1 MITIAIGLQKGGI
14 GKTSTSAAFTS
25 GLIKKGYKALCIDA
39 NAQRNLTQTFG
50 ASTKEAN
57 LYDVLLGKAPI
68 EKAIQHTEQGDIVAG
83 CKELANI
90 DLSLKANDKYYR
102 LKQAIAPIK
111 DKYDYCIIDCPPYMG
126 TLFINGLMAADE
138 IIIVCEA
145 DIYSL
150 GAIEDITDNIKE
162 AQSTYNEGLKVAGI
176 LLTRYTGRA
185 TLSKQLREAFIEPA
199 EALNTKV
206 YKEPIREGIAVK
218 EAHIMQQSIFDYEPK
233 SNPALDYMAFIEEYL
248 KDHKKK

>member
-1 MITIAIGLQKGGI
+1 MCRRERNEKKISKIEKSIKSVVKDNKEFQEKIIDMNKKEIEKTEGRLNDKLNKIAINI
-14 GKTSTSAAFTS
+14 
-25 GLIKKGYKALCIDA
+25 
-39 NAQRNLTQTFG
+39 
-50 ASTKEAN
+50 
-57 LYDVLLGKAPI
+57 
-68 EKAIQHTEQGDIVAG
+68 TE
-83 CKELANI
+83 
-90 DLSLKANDKYYR
+90 
-102 LKQAIAPIK
+102 
-111 DKYDYCIIDCPPYMG
+111 
-126 TLFINGLMAADE
+126 
-138 IIIVCEA
+138 
-145 DIYSL
+145 
-150 GAIEDITDNIKE
+150 NIKE

-199 EALNTKV
+199 ETLNTKV